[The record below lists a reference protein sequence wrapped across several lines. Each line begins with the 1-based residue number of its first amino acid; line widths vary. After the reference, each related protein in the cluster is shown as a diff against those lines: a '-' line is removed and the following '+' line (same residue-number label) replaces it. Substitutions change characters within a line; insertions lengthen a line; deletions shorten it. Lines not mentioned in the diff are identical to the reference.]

1 MEPLAAE
8 RSAAFPKRRRQSG
21 EGEQLHPRCPCSGM
35 EAPTRGNYMDAA
47 TVGMLGDGEVRCRRC
62 GEGRGGAATQGRG
75 IRGGAGGQ
83 VGGDQGGR

>member
-1 MEPLAAE
+1 
-8 RSAAFPKRRRQSG
+8 
-21 EGEQLHPRCPCSGM
+21 
-35 EAPTRGNYMDAA
+35 MDAA